1 MADTP
6 KNIAASVKQ
15 RLLNMARAQGRGFD
29 ILLVCFALE
38 RLLFRLSQSAH
49 RDNYILKGGM
59 LVTQWL
65 EHDNRETRDADFLGF
80 GDADVEKIKAVFD
93 QIMVITSADG
103 LDLEPG
109 ALPAN
114 NIREEIE

>member
-65 EHDNRETRDADFLGF
+65 DHDNRETRRSEEHTSELQSLMR
-80 GDADVEKIKAVFD
+80 ISYAVFCLNKKK
-93 QIMVITSADG
+93 TKYY
-103 LDLEPG
+103 
-109 ALPAN
+109 N
-114 NIREEIE
+114 NIN